1 MASVTTPTTATTPA
15 QPKTA
20 RELAKRRGPGRKRID
35 PMFFWMVIPAIV
47 LFFVFHTLALLQGVF
62 YSFTDFA
69 GYGSYEF
76 VGFRNYAN
84 LFRDP
89 RIIDSYL
96 FTFKFSIVAT
106 ILTNV
111 VALAIAVGLNAKIK
125 ARNLFRGVYFVPN
138 ILTILIVGY
147 VFQYLFANSL
157 PKLGESL
164 GIESLSTNILADP
177 NLAWLGIVVVAVWQA
192 SAFAIILYLAGLQTV
207 PTDVYEAAAID
218 GASAWKQFWRIT
230 FPLIA
235 PFFTINMVLS
245 LKGFL
250 QVFDLIV
257 AMTNGGPGTSTESI
271 SLQIYRGGFEG
282 GEFAYQMANAVIFFI
297 VIVVFS
303 IAQLTFLRRRE
314 VSL

>member
-1 MASVTTPTTATTPA
+1 MASVTTPPTATPSQPTTARA
-15 QPKTA
+15 Q
-20 RELAKRRGPGRKRID
+20 AKARGPGRRRVD
-35 PMFFWMVIPAIV
+35 PTFFWMVIPAIV
-47 LFFVFHTLALLQGVF
+47 LFFIFHTLAFLQGFF

-69 GYGSYEF
+69 GYGSWEF
-76 VGFRNYAN
+76 VGFRNYVN
-84 LFRDP
+84 LFKDE
-89 RIIDSYL
+89 RILDSYL
-96 FTFKFSIVAT
+96 FTFKFSAVAT

-125 ARNLFRGVYFVPN
+125 ARNLFRGVYFIPN

-147 VFQYLFANSL
+147 IFQYLFANSL
-157 PKLGESL
+157 PKIGDSL

-192 SAFAIILYLAGLQTV
+192 AAFAIILYLAGLQTV

-245 LKGFL
+245 LKSFL
-250 QVFDLIV
+250 QIFDLIV

-282 GEFAYQMANAVIFFI
+282 GEFAYQMANAVVFFI
-297 VIVVFS
+297 VIVIFS
-303 IAQLTFLRRRE
+303 IAQLLFLRRRE

>member
-1 MASVTTPTTATTPA
+1 MASVTTPTTPA

-20 RELAKRRGPGRKRID
+20 RELAKSVGPGRKRID
-35 PMFFWMVIPAIV
+35 PTYFWMVIPAVI
-47 LFFVFHTLALLQGVF
+47 LFFVFHTLAFLQGFF

-69 GYGSYEF
+69 GYGSWEF
-76 VGFRNYAN
+76 VGFRNYVN
-84 LFRDP
+84 LFQDE
-89 RIIDSYL
+89 RIWDSYL
-96 FTFKFSIVAT
+96 FTFKFAIVAT

-111 VALAIAVGLNAKIK
+111 VSLAIAVGLNAKIK
-125 ARNLFRGVYFVPN
+125 ARNVFRGVYFIPN
-138 ILTILIVGY
+138 VLTILVVGY
-147 VFQYLFANSL
+147 IFQYLFANSL
-157 PKLGESL
+157 PKIGESL
-164 GIESLSTNILADP
+164 GIEALSTNILADP
-177 NLAWLGIVVVAVWQA
+177 DLAWVGIVVVAVWQA

-245 LKGFL
+245 LKDYL

-271 SLQIYRGGFEG
+271 ALQIYRGGFEG
-282 GEFAYQMANAVIFFI
+282 GEFAYQMANAVIFFL

-303 IAQLTFLRRRE
+303 IVQLTVLRRRE
-314 VSL
+314 VAL